1 MRQAVV
7 VLSFL
12 SVAAVCCL
20 ATVAAVDRFG
30 VSAGL
35 AVALLLSAWA
45 AGGGES

>member
-12 SVAAVCCL
+12 SVAVACCL
-20 ATVAAVDRFG
+20 AVVVVVDRFG

-45 AGGGES
+45 AGGES